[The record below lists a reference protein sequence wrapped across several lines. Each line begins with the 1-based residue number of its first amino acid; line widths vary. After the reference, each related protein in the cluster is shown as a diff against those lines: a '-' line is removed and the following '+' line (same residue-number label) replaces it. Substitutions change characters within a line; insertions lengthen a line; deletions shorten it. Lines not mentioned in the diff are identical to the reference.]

1 MNNVC
6 DHNVLASFSDCYEF
20 YSLNIIL
27 GIINHLTVHH
37 DESLVQ
43 VWIIDWELLPWS
55 AAATTT
61 ATELAKVEEEGSEE
75 DTQPEGGKDEAKV
88 ICFVAPITTDKT
100 EMPPDY
106 TRHKTGQS
114 D

>member
-75 DTQPEGGKDEAKV
+75 DTGHEDSEIDDKKTKMPL
-88 ICFVAPITTDKT
+88 PIEIPRYPHEPDQITDCAYC
-100 EMPPDY
+100 DV
-106 TRHKTGQS
+106 
-114 D
+114 